1 MSDIILKFWPKE
13 EVNVLKTDLIKNGLA
28 NSNIIGDETEFW
40 NKPAFKAGSE
50 INLFFE
56 PRLNREIGYFDDLAI
71 TVSENDYGVLEGE
84 EDFDYIDRMNVVS
97 ILGGDGNFEKWDDLT
112 NKLKEITGDEYQGGY
127 ELL

>member
-13 EVNVLKTDLIKNGLA
+13 EVTELKVDLIKNGLA
-28 NSNIIGDETEFW
+28 NSKFIGEETEFW

-50 INLFFE
+50 VNLFFE
-56 PRLNREIGYFDDLAI
+56 PRLNRDIGYFDDLAI
-71 TVSENDYGVLEGE
+71 TISEKDYGVLEGE

-97 ILGGDGNFEKWDDLT
+97 ILGGDGTFEKWDNLT
-112 NKLKEITGDEYQGGY
+112 SKLKEITGDEYQGGY

>member
-13 EVNVLKTDLIKNGLA
+13 EVTVLKTDLIKNGLT
-28 NSNIIGDETEFW
+28 NSNFIGDKTEFW

-50 INLFFE
+50 FNLFFV

-71 TVSENDYGVLEGE
+71 IVSENDYGVLEGE

-97 ILGGDGNFEKWDDLT
+97 ILGGDGTFEKWDDLT